1 MRATLLNQTS
11 PCYRTFPL
19 QLFQIEFVHFVRCGK
34 LFCNFHVRS
43 ALISRFPHQIR
54 RLSSLKTDHS
64 LLNATESLSHG
75 CLITIFIS
83 LPFCGQQCY
92 ICVPSKVRPCYHDLT
107 WCFRWCIWIT
117 MKFWIFECLTLSLFR
132 IPFLFVFQFRGSQ
145 ALYSIVPVMEVVA
158 TLQTV
163 MRWYYGAIKT
173 MCQLMKQVL
182 LPQRAT
188 SCTNVFVRAKNVCR
202 EKPSRL

>member
-92 ICVPSKVRPCYHDLT
+92 MFHMRSQQSASMLSWFNLMLQVMHLNHNEILNLWMFD
-107 WCFRWCIWIT
+107 I
-117 MKFWIFECLTLSLFR
+117 ETLSDS
-132 IPFLFVFQFRGSQ
+132 LFVCVSVSWVTGFILDCSGNGSCCR
-145 ALYSIVPVMEVVA
+145 VA
-158 TLQTV
+158 DGDEMIL
-163 MRWYYGAIKT
+163 WSY
-173 MCQLMKQVL
+173 
-182 LPQRAT
+182 
-188 SCTNVFVRAKNVCR
+188 
-202 EKPSRL
+202 